1 MESAAESATYLGKK
15 IDQDANLQ
23 NIDGASAPVYNY
35 KYFRNAISQSQVNN
49 TVTNASTSTVI
60 IENLSSQEMN
70 FEGASIS
77 VNASTNVT
85 TFNGSTGAM
94 AGRTPM
100 VTDQNGS
107 ELFRVYMR
115 SDGTATNNYYVVI
128 KDVKPQNANNAAEG
142 YAEFSLQLHDVSG
155 NPVRNEYNKLK
166 AT

>member
-1 MESAAESATYLGKK
+1 
-15 IDQDANLQ
+15 
-23 NIDGASAPVYNY
+23 
-35 KYFRNAISQSQVNN
+35 
-49 TVTNASTSTVI
+49 
-60 IENLSSQEMN
+60 
-70 FEGASIS
+70 
-77 VNASTNVT
+77 
-85 TFNGSTGAM
+85 M

-155 NPVRNEYNKLK
+155 NPVGNEYNKLNFDPSSPTYFAK
-166 AT
+166 AIGDQFQDVDNDGKITVYGDYPNMHPLIRVGD